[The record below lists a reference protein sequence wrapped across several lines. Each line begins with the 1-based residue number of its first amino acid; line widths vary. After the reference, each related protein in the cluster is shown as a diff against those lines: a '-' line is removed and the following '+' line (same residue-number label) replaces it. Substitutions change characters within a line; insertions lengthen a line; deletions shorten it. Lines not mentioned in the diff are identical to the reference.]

1 MFRIGLTGGI
11 GSGKSTVSRI
21 LRSLGAV
28 IIDADLLARKVV
40 EPGSAVWKGIVAA
53 FGDDMLL
60 PEGKLNRKRLGEII
74 FADENKRKLLDSIT
88 HPAIMAAMEQELRL
102 AEDQGSAV
110 VVLDVP
116 LLIESGWVS
125 KVDEVWVVYTAPDV
139 QEERLITRDGLS
151 PDQAKERICSQM
163 SLHDKLQY
171 ANVIIDNNQKLEE
184 TTRQVVEAFGRIS
197 AYVR

>member
-11 GSGKSTVSRI
+11 ASGKSTVSRL

-40 EPGSAVWKGIVAA
+40 EPGTAVGKEIVAT
-53 FGDDMLL
+53 FGDDILL
-60 PEGKLNRKRLGEII
+60 PEGELNRKRLGEII
-74 FADENKRKLLDSIT
+74 FADENKRKLLESII
-88 HPAIMAAMEQELRL
+88 HPAIKAAMEQELRQ
-102 AEDQGSAV
+102 AEDQGDAV

-116 LLIESGWVS
+116 LLIESGWAS
-125 KVDEVWVVYTAPDV
+125 QVDEVWVVYTDPDV
-139 QEERLITRDGLS
+139 QEERLIIRDGLS
-151 PDQAKERICSQM
+151 RDQAKERICSQM

-197 AYVR
+197 ACVG